1 MRAAIVDDDRAQT
14 ALVEKL
20 LRGAGH
26 SCEVFHSGSAFL
38 ARLRQ
43 DTFDLVVLDW
53 SMPGL
58 SGIEVLRTVRAG
70 PSAATPI
77 LLLTARADTADIVAG
92 LEAGADDYVVKP
104 LVPEVFLAR
113 ADAILRRAGFARSPT
128 PVTEFGPYSF
138 DRASESVSFGGRTVK
153 LTAKEFAL
161 ALAFFENLS
170 RPLARAWLLE
180 HVWGSRA
187 DLESRTLDAHVSKIR
202 VKLHLRADMGYK
214 LNPVYS
220 YGYRLERAEFPVV
233 DEDRTA
239 PNEAG
244 ATGQPVAGGPASTP
258 H

>member
-1 MRAAIVDDDRAQT
+1 MRCAIVDDDRAQT

-20 LRGAGH
+20 LTGAGH
-26 SCEVFHSGSAFL
+26 SCEVFHGGAALL

-58 SGIEVLRTVRAG
+58 SGIEVLRTIRAG
-70 PSAATPI
+70 PSSGTPV
-77 LLLTARADTADIVAG
+77 LMLTARADTSDIVAG

-104 LVPEVFLAR
+104 LVPEIFLAR
-113 ADAILRRAGFARSPT
+113 VDAILRRAGLARPASSLSQ
-128 PVTEFGPYSF
+128 FGAYSF
-138 DRASESVSFGGRTVK
+138 DRATETVSFGGQVVK

-161 ALAFFENLS
+161 ALAFFENIS

-180 HVWGSRA
+180 TGWGSRA

-202 VKLHLRADMGYK
+202 VKLHLRAEMGYR

-220 YGYRLERAEFPVV
+220 YGYRLERAEFSGV
-233 DEDRTA
+233 DAEPAASDAADR
-239 PNEAG
+239 PEAG
-244 ATGQPVAGGPASTP
+244 TTS
-258 H
+258 